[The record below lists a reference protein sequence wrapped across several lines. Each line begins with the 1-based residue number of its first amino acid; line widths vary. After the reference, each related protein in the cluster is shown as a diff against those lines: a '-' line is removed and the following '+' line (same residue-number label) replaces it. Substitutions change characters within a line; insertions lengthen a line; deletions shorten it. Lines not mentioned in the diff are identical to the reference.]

1 MGLMGCTDD
10 SREAAEPVPVVEQQ
24 VAIAFSGSMGKE
36 QEVTRAETP
45 LKDKANTFSV
55 YGFKD
60 TGADTYQQVFPGY
73 RVQWR
78 ENTIATSTTNSD
90 GWEYV
95 GQQIPGQTVQTIKY
109 WDYGATAYRFM
120 GVTGSNVT
128 GNYGTDEAT
137 GAPVY
142 KLTFT
147 ADCDNEEETPYY
159 SHLWYR
165 EISSPD
171 IGKAVK
177 LEFLKPF
184 SKVRFKFI
192 FEDPDDAATTA
203 LTDKSF
209 GPTGGTTIKR
219 KGKVTVT
226 YPLTGTATTEMIFVD
241 AEAGGP
247 TAFTQDYYGVNEVEK
262 TNGVVTKPYYGAD
275 ENATGIEY
283 TVIPTPGGQE
293 SYTLIVDV
301 NGDPKTAVVPA
312 AFMTWQPGYI
322 YTYIFKVHVDGTV
335 TIDAVQSAFTPWSV
349 TSKDHTVYN
358 W

>member
-1 MGLMGCTDD
+1 MKRLMRLMRLMRPIGPMGLIGLIGLMGLMGCSQESGEEVVT
-10 SREAAEPVPVVEQQ
+10 PVEKHAP
-24 VAIAFSGSMGKE
+24 IAFNGGLQAE
-36 QEVTRAETP
+36 QAVTRAGTP
-45 LKDKANTFSV
+45 LKDKANTFTV

-78 ENTIATSTTNSD
+78 ENTYASTTTNSD

-95 GQQIPGQTVQTIKY
+95 DQQIPGQTVQTIKY
-109 WDYGATAYRFM
+109 WDYSATAYRFM

-147 ADCDNEEETPYY
+147 ADCDDETDTPYY

-165 EISSPD
+165 AISSLD
-171 IGKAVK
+171 IGKPVQ

-184 SKVRFKFI
+184 SKVRFRFI

-219 KGKVTVT
+219 KGEVTVS
-226 YPLTGTATTEMIFVD
+226 YPLTGSATNEAMTVD
-241 AEAGGP
+241 A
-247 TAFTQDYYGVNEVEK
+247 D
-262 TNGVVTKPYYGAD
+262 D
-275 ENATGIEY
+275 
-283 TVIPTPGGQE
+283 
-293 SYTLIVDV
+293 
-301 NGDPKTAVVPA
+301 
-312 AFMTWQPGYI
+312 
-322 YTYIFKVHVDGTV
+322 
-335 TIDAVQSAFTPWSV
+335 
-349 TSKDHTVYN
+349 
-358 W
+358 

>member
-1 MGLMGCTDD
+1 MGLIILLMGLMGCTDD

-24 VAIAFSGSMGKE
+24 VAIVFSGAMGE
-36 QEVTRAETP
+36 ERAVTRAETP
-45 LKDKANTFSV
+45 LKDKVTTFTV

-60 TGADTYQQVFPGY
+60 TGEDTYQQVFPGY

-109 WDYGATAYRFM
+109 WDYGANAYRFM

-128 GNYGTDEAT
+128 GNYETDEAT
-137 GAPVY
+137 GTDVY

-147 ADCDNEEETPYY
+147 ADCDNEEDTPYY

-165 EISSPD
+165 AISSPD

-192 FEDPDDAATTA
+192 FENPDDEVTTV
-203 LTDKSF
+203 LGNKSF
-209 GPTGGTTIKR
+209 GPMGGTTIKQ
-219 KGKVTVT
+219 KGKVTVR
-226 YPLTGTATTEMIFVD
+226 YPLTGTSTAEIISVD
-241 AEAGGP
+241 AEAGGFP
-247 TAFTQDYYGVNEVEK
+247 AFTQ
-262 TNGVVTKPYYGAD
+262 AD
-275 ENATGIEY
+275 HDY
-283 TVIPTPGGQE
+283 TVIPTPSGQE
-293 SYTLIVDV
+293 PYKLIVDV
-301 NGDPKTAVVPA
+301 DGDPKPAVVPA
-312 AFMTWQPGYI
+312 DFMTWLPGYI

-335 TIDAVQSAFTPWSV
+335 TIDAVQSAFTPWSEK
-349 TSKDHTVYN
+349 TGEHTVYN